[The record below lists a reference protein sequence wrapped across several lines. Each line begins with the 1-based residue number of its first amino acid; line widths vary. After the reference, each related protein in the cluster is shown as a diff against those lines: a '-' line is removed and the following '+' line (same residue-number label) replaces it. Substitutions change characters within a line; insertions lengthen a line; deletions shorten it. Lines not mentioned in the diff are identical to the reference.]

1 MIDRNDWMVLER
13 LQAGIPLCPRPF
25 AEMASDVGIEE
36 GEFLQRV
43 QRLHA
48 ERVIRRLGP
57 RVRHH
62 RIGIEGNIMV
72 VWRVPE
78 KRKQE
83 VGELFAASQHV
94 SHCYLRPPFEGFPY
108 NLYTMIHARDV
119 DTAKGIVAELAEAS
133 ALNDYLLLPTVRE
146 LKKTTPRY
154 LPPQIVRR
162 AIRMIPMITSKSEAL
177 FEEAQK
183 LLPGGVNSPV
193 RAFRSVGG
201 VPRFISHGKGSRL
214 WDVDGNEYID
224 LVMSWGPLILGH
236 ADERVTTAA
245 CAAVGRGSSFGAPTA
260 LEVRM
265 AELIL
270 ECFPSMDLV
279 RMVNSGT
286 EAVMSAIR
294 VARAFTGR
302 DKIIKFDGCWHGH
315 ADGLLVKAGSTG
327 LQYAVPDSAGV
338 PASYAEQTLVAR
350 FNDLDTVRALIDE
363 HPDQVACLIVEP
375 VAGNMGVV
383 PPAAG
388 FLQGLRE
395 ITAAH
400 GIVLLFD
407 EVITGF
413 RVARG
418 GAQQLYGVTPD
429 MTTLGKIVGGGF
441 PVGAYGGKR
450 EIMERVS
457 PLGPAVQ
464 AGTLAGNPVAM
475 AAGIAVLEALAEKS
489 TYVELER
496 KSAALA
502 AGLSAAA
509 ADAGVSTVCNRV
521 GSMMTTFF
529 SSAPIANADDIA
541 QADKDAY
548 SRYFHGMLERG
559 VYMAPSYC
567 EAAFLSTAH
576 TDEDVQTIIA
586 AAREAFPLA
595 RG

>member
-1 MIDRNDWMVLER
+1 MMTN
-13 LQAGIPLCPRPF
+13 
-25 AEMASDVGIEE
+25 
-36 GEFLQRV
+36 
-43 QRLHA
+43 
-48 ERVIRRLGP
+48 
-57 RVRHH
+57 
-62 RIGIEGNIMV
+62 
-72 VWRVPE
+72 
-78 KRKQE
+78 
-83 VGELFAASQHV
+83 
-94 SHCYLRPPFEGFPY
+94 
-108 NLYTMIHARDV
+108 
-119 DTAKGIVAELAEAS
+119 
-133 ALNDYLLLPTVRE
+133 
-146 LKKTTPRY
+146 
-154 LPPQIVRR
+154 
-162 AIRMIPMITSKSEAL
+162 KSEAL
-177 FEEAQK
+177 FEQAQK

-201 VPRFISHGKGSRL
+201 VPRFIDHGKGSRL

-224 LVMSWGPLILGH
+224 MVMSWGPLILGH
-236 ADERVTTAA
+236 ADERVVAA
-245 CAAVGRGSSFGAPTA
+245 ASAALRRGSSFGAPTVG
-260 LEVRM
+260 EVRL
-265 AELIL
+265 AEMIR
-270 ECFPSMDLV
+270 ECFPSMELL

-286 EAVMSAIR
+286 EAAMSAIR
-294 VARAFTGR
+294 VARACTGR

-350 FNDLDTVRALIDE
+350 FNDLNSVRALIEE
-363 HPDQVACLIVEP
+363 HPEQIGGLIVEP

-383 PPAAG
+383 PPAPG
-388 FLQGLRE
+388 FLEGLRE

-400 GIVLLFD
+400 DIVLIFD

-418 GAQQLYGVTPD
+418 GAQELYGVTPD

-441 PVGAYGGKR
+441 PVGAYGGTR

-457 PLGPAVQ
+457 PLGPVVQ

-475 AAGIAVLEALAEKS
+475 AAGIATLEALSEKGV
-489 TYVELER
+489 YAELER

-502 AGLSAAA
+502 AGLAAA
-509 ADAGVSTVCNRV
+509 AAESGIDSTCNRV

-529 SSAPIANADDIA
+529 SPAEVTNADDIV

-548 SRYFHGMLERG
+548 ARYFHEMLERG
-559 VYMAPSYC
+559 VYLAPSYC

-576 TDEDVQTIIA
+576 TDQDVETIIA
-586 AAREAFPLA
+586 AAREALPLA

>member
-1 MIDRNDWMVLER
+1 MIM
-13 LQAGIPLCPRPF
+13 
-25 AEMASDVGIEE
+25 
-36 GEFLQRV
+36 
-43 QRLHA
+43 
-48 ERVIRRLGP
+48 
-57 RVRHH
+57 
-62 RIGIEGNIMV
+62 
-72 VWRVPE
+72 
-78 KRKQE
+78 
-83 VGELFAASQHV
+83 
-94 SHCYLRPPFEGFPY
+94 
-108 NLYTMIHARDV
+108 
-119 DTAKGIVAELAEAS
+119 
-133 ALNDYLLLPTVRE
+133 
-146 LKKTTPRY
+146 
-154 LPPQIVRR
+154 
-162 AIRMIPMITSKSEAL
+162 
-177 FEEAQK
+177 
-183 LLPGGVNSPV
+183 
-193 RAFRSVGG
+193 
-201 VPRFISHGKGSRL
+201 
-214 WDVDGNEYID
+214 
-224 LVMSWGPLILGH
+224 
-236 ADERVTTAA
+236 
-245 CAAVGRGSSFGAPTA
+245 
-260 LEVRM
+260 
-265 AELIL
+265 
-270 ECFPSMDLV
+270 ECFPSMDLL

-286 EAVMSAIR
+286 EATMSAIR
-294 VARAFTGR
+294 VARAYTGR

-350 FNDLDTVRALIDE
+350 FNDLDSVRALIEE
-363 HPDQVACLIVEP
+363 HPGQIGGLIVEP

-383 PPAAG
+383 PPAPG

-400 GIVLLFD
+400 DIVLIFD

-418 GAQQLYGVTPD
+418 GAQELYGVTPD

-475 AAGIAVLEALAEKS
+475 AAGIATLEALREDGVYA
-489 TYVELER
+489 ELER

-502 AGLSAAA
+502 AGLASAAA
-509 ADAGVSTVCNRV
+509 EAGVETTCNRV

-529 SSAPIANADDIA
+529 SPAEITNADDIVH
-541 QADKDAY
+541 ADKDAY

-576 TDEDVQTIIA
+576 TDQDVERIIA
-586 AAREAFPLA
+586 AAREALPLA